1 MEIKSFKN
9 KLFSQEDLTSD
20 ESMHL
25 FELIMTGKLSEIDIT
40 AILTSLK
47 IKGETKDEILG
58 ATKIMRSKSMKIS
71 STVNTVDTCGTGGD
85 MSDTLNISTA
95 ASLVA
100 ASCGIKIAKHG
111 NKSVSS
117 KSGSA
122 DMLENI
128 GYRFSDDPKIIESQ
142 LNSNNFCFMFA
153 QYHHSAMK
161 YVINVRKTLGTR
173 TIFNLLGPLTN
184 PANAANQLLGVYDKK
199 WLNTHCE
206 VLKEL
211 GSNNVMIVHGV
222 DGLDEITLSQNTH
235 ICELKDQT
243 IHNYILD
250 PREIGYDYIS
260 LEEIKGG
267 DPQYNAK
274 CFLKMIDGNF
284 NQFQNI
290 VELNAG
296 AAIYLAGKC
305 SNIKEGTIIAN
316 KTISEGKTKEFITK
330 ITNE

>member
-9 KLFSQEDLTSD
+9 KLFLQEDLTSD

-25 FELIMTGKLSEIDIT
+25 FELIMSGKLSEIDIA

-47 IKGETKDEILG
+47 IKGETKEEILG

-71 STVNTVDTCGTGGD
+71 SSVNTVDTCGTGGD
-85 MSDTLNISTA
+85 MSNTLNISTA

-128 GYRFSDDPKIIESQ
+128 GYKFSDDPKIIESQ

-161 YVINVRKTLGTR
+161 YVINVRKALGTR

-184 PANAANQLLGVYDKK
+184 PANASNQLLGVYDKK

-211 GSNNVMIVHGV
+211 GSNNVMVVHGI

-267 DPQYNAK
+267 DPEYNAK
-274 CFLKMIDGNF
+274 CFLKMIEGNF

-305 SNIKEGTIIAN
+305 SNIKEGAIIAN
-316 KTISEGKTKEFITK
+316 KTISEGKTKEFIRK

>member
-9 KLFSQEDLTSD
+9 KLFSQQDLTSE

-25 FELIMTGKLSEIDIT
+25 FELIMSGKLSEIDIT
-40 AILTSLK
+40 AILTLLK
-47 IKGETKDEILG
+47 IKGETKEEILG

-71 STVNTVDTCGTGGD
+71 SSVNTVDTCGTGGD
-85 MSDTLNISTA
+85 MSNTLNISTA

-100 ASCGIKIAKHG
+100 ASCGVKIAKHG

-122 DMLENI
+122 DMLEYI
-128 GYRFSDDPKIIESQ
+128 GYKFSDDPKSLEDQ
-142 LNSNNFCFMFA
+142 LKKNNFCFMFA

-161 YVINVRKTLGTR
+161 YVINVRKSLGTR

-184 PANAANQLLGVYDKK
+184 PANTKNQLLGVYNEK
-199 WLNTHCE
+199 WLSTHCE
-206 VLKEL
+206 VLKDL
-211 GSNNVMIVHGV
+211 GSQNVMVVHGM
-222 DGLDEITLSQNTH
+222 DGLDEITLSTNTL
-235 ICELKDQT
+235 ICELKDKKIT
-243 IHNYILD
+243 SYTFD
-250 PREIGYDYIS
+250 PRNIGYDYIS

-267 DPQYNAK
+267 DPQYNAE
-274 CFLKMIDGNF
+274 CFFKMIEGDYS
-284 NQFQNI
+284 QFQKI

-296 AAIYLAGKC
+296 AAIYLSGKC
-305 SNIKEGTIIAN
+305 SNIKDGALIASKAINEGI
-316 KTISEGKTKEFITK
+316 TKEFITK

>member
-1 MEIKSFKN
+1 MEIKSLKN
-9 KLFSQEDLTSD
+9 KLFSQQDLTSD
-20 ESMHL
+20 ESMYL
-25 FELIMTGKLSEIDIT
+25 FELIMNGKISEIDIT

-71 STVNTVDTCGTGGD
+71 SSVNTVDTCGTGGD

-122 DMLENI
+122 DMLESI
-128 GYRFSDDPKIIESQ
+128 GYKFSDDPKIIEDQ
-142 LNSNNFCFMFA
+142 LNRNNFCFMYA

-184 PANAANQLLGVYDKK
+184 PANATNQLLGVYDKK

-211 GSNNVMIVHGV
+211 GSDNVMVVHGA
-222 DGLDEITLSQNTH
+222 DGLDEITLSQNTL

-250 PREIGYDYIS
+250 PRDIGYDYIS

-267 DPQYNAK
+267 DPEYNAK

-284 NQFQNI
+284 KQFQNI

-305 SNIKEGTIIAN
+305 SNIKEGALIAN
-316 KTISEGKTKEFITK
+316 KIISEGKTKEFITK

>member
-1 MEIKSFKN
+1 MEIKSLKN
-9 KLFSQEDLTSD
+9 KLFSQQDLTSD
-20 ESMHL
+20 ESMYL
-25 FELIMTGKLSEIDIT
+25 FELIMNGKISEIDIT

-71 STVNTVDTCGTGGD
+71 SSVNTVDTCGTGGD

-122 DMLENI
+122 DMLESI
-128 GYRFSDDPKIIESQ
+128 GYKFSDDPKIIEDQ
-142 LNSNNFCFMFA
+142 LNRNNFCFMYA

-184 PANAANQLLGVYDKK
+184 PANATNQLLGVYDKK

-211 GSNNVMIVHGV
+211 GSKNVLVVHGL
-222 DGLDEITLSQNTH
+222 DGLDEISLSANTH
-235 ICELKDQT
+235 ICELKDNKIQ
-243 IHNYILD
+243 NYIFD

-260 LEEIKGG
+260 LDEIKGG
-267 DPQYNAK
+267 NPKYNADS
-274 CFLKMIDGNF
+274 FNKMINGDF
-284 NQFQNI
+284 PQFQSI
-290 VELNAG
+290 VEINAG
-296 AAIYLAGKC
+296 AALYVAGKA
-305 SNIKEGTIIAN
+305 SNIKEGSIIAA
-316 KTISEGKTKEFITK
+316 KSIVEGKSKDFISKIISE
-330 ITNE
+330 

>member
-1 MEIKSFKN
+1 MEINYLKN
-9 KLFSQEDLTSD
+9 RLFNKKDLTPD
-20 ESMHL
+20 ESMQL
-25 FELIMTGKLSEIDIT
+25 FEFIMNGNLNDIDIS
-40 AILTSLK
+40 AILIALK

-58 ATKIMRSKSMKIS
+58 ASKIMRSKSMKIFS
-71 STVNTVDTCGTGGD
+71 SDNTVDTCGTGGD

-122 DMLENI
+122 DMLQHI
-128 GYRFSDDPKIIESQ
+128 GYKISNEPKILEDQ
-142 LNSNNFCFMFA
+142 LNINNFCFMFA
-153 QYHHSAMK
+153 QYHHSAMQF
-161 YVINVRKTLGTR
+161 VINVRKALETR

-184 PANAANQLLGVYDKK
+184 PANAKNQLLGVYDKK

-206 VLKEL
+206 VLRDL
-211 GSNNVMIVHGV
+211 GSNNVMVVHGM
-222 DGLDEITLSQNTH
+222 DGLDEITLSQNTY
-235 ICELKDQT
+235 ICELKDKN
-243 IHNYILD
+243 ISRYILD

-260 LEEIKGG
+260 LEDIKGG
-267 DPQYNAK
+267 DPKYNAE

-284 NQFQNI
+284 SQFQKI

-296 AAIYLAGKC
+296 AAIYLSRKC
-305 SNIKEGTIIAN
+305 SNIMEGSIIARKAIN
-316 KTISEGKTKEFITK
+316 EGKTKEFISK
-330 ITNE
+330 IIND

>member
-9 KLFSQEDLTSD
+9 KLFSQQDLTSD

-25 FELIMTGKLSEIDIT
+25 FELIMSGKLSEIDIT

-71 STVNTVDTCGTGGD
+71 SSFNTVDTCGTGGD

-128 GYRFSDDPKIIESQ
+128 GYRFSDDPKIIEDQ
-142 LNSNNFCFMFA
+142 LDRNNFCFMFA
-153 QYHHSAMK
+153 QYHHSAMQ

-184 PANAANQLLGVYDKK
+184 PANATNQLLGVYDKK

-235 ICELKDQT
+235 IC
-243 IHNYILD
+243 
-250 PREIGYDYIS
+250 
-260 LEEIKGG
+260 
-267 DPQYNAK
+267 
-274 CFLKMIDGNF
+274 
-284 NQFQNI
+284 
-290 VELNAG
+290 
-296 AAIYLAGKC
+296 
-305 SNIKEGTIIAN
+305 
-316 KTISEGKTKEFITK
+316 
-330 ITNE
+330 

>member
-1 MEIKSFKN
+1 MEIKSLKN
-9 KLFSQEDLTSD
+9 KLFSQQDLTSD
-20 ESMHL
+20 ESMYL
-25 FELIMTGKLSEIDIT
+25 FELIMNGKISEIDIT

-71 STVNTVDTCGTGGD
+71 SSVNTVDTCGTGGD

-122 DMLENI
+122 DMLESI
-128 GYRFSDDPKIIESQ
+128 GYKFSDDPKIIEDQ
-142 LNSNNFCFMFA
+142 LNRNNFCFMYA

-161 YVINVRKTLGTR
+161 YVINVRKTLETR

-184 PANAANQLLGVYDKK
+184 PANATNQLLGVYDKK

-211 GSNNVMIVHGV
+211 GSDNVMVVHGV
-222 DGLDEITLSQNTH
+222 DGLDEITLSQNTL

-243 IHNYILD
+243 INNYILD
-250 PREIGYDYIS
+250 PRDIGYDYIS

-267 DPQYNAK
+267 DPEYNAK

-284 NQFQNI
+284 KQFQNI

-305 SNIKEGTIIAN
+305 SNIKEGALIAN
-316 KTISEGKTKEFITK
+316 KIISEGKTKEFITK

>member
-1 MEIKSFKN
+1 MEINILKN
-9 KLFSQEDLTSD
+9 KLFSNKNLTSD
-20 ESMHL
+20 ESLYL
-25 FELIMTGKLSEIDIT
+25 FELIMTGALSEIDIS
-40 AILTSLK
+40 AILISLK
-47 IKGETKDEILG
+47 VKGETKDEILG
-58 ATKIMRSKSMKIS
+58 AAKIMRSKSMKIFS
-71 STVNTVDTCGTGGD
+71 SNNTVDTCGTGGD

-128 GYRFSDDPKIIESQ
+128 GYKLSDDPKTLESQ
-142 LNSNNFCFMFA
+142 LEENNFCFMFA

-161 YVINVRKTLGTR
+161 HVINVRKKLETR

-184 PANAANQLLGVYDKK
+184 PANAKNQLLGVYDKR
-199 WLNTHCE
+199 WITTHCE

-211 GSNNVMIVHGV
+211 GSNNVMVVHGE
-222 DGLDEITLSQNTH
+222 DGLDEITLSKNTH
-235 ICELKDQT
+235 ICELKNKRIQ
-243 IHNYILD
+243 NYILD

-260 LEEIKGG
+260 LEEIRGG
-267 DPQYNAK
+267 DPKYNAE

-284 NQFQNI
+284 PQFQNI
-290 VELNAG
+290 VEINTG
-296 AAIYLAGKC
+296 AAIYLAGSC

-316 KTISEGKTKEFITK
+316 KAITNGKTKDFIAK